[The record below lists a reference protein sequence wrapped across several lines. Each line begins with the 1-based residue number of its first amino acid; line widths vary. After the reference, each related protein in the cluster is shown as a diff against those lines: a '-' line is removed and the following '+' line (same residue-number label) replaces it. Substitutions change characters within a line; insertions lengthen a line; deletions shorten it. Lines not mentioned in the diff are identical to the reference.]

1 MLRFV
6 VVLVVLLTHRKLISQ
21 VFEIILAGN
30 MPLISTR
37 TMFNPVLRQT
47 FRQVISTK
55 QLPKCQHRYQLN
67 SQLFLPIVTSQR
79 FYADKQVYS
88 RDKPHCN
95 VGTIGHV
102 DHGKTTLT
110 AAITK
115 VLSEKELATA
125 KGYSEIDNAPE
136 EKARGITI
144 NVAHIEYQ
152 TENRH
157 YGHTDC
163 PGHADYIKNMI
174 TGTAQMDGA
183 ILVVA
188 ATDGTMPQTR
198 EHLLL
203 AKQIGIQHIVVFI
216 NKVDAADS
224 EMVELVEMEVREL
237 FSEMGYDGDNIP
249 VVKGSALCALEGKNP
264 EIGAQTILQLLQEV
278 DKYIPTPQRDLDKP
292 FLLPVENVYSIPG
305 RGTVVTGRL
314 ERGILKKGMECQ
326 LIGYNKVLKST
337 VTGVEMFHKI
347 LEEAQAGDQLG
358 ALVRG
363 LKRDEIKRGMVMCK
377 PGTMKAHDH
386 VEAQVYILSKE
397 EGGRKKP
404 ISNLIQFQM
413 FCKTWDVA
421 AQCTIVGKDLA
432 MPGEDCTF
440 ALKLI
445 RPMVLEKGLRFTLRD
460 GMTTLGTGVITKTLK
475 SLTEAERMDLLEGKK
490 ALEKKQKQKQ

>member
-1 MLRFV
+1 MAF
-6 VVLVVLLTHRKLISQ
+6 ISVREIFTP
-21 VFEIILAGN
+21 VFRHSIKHVYLSRHI
-30 MPLISTR
+30 
-37 TMFNPVLRQT
+37 V
-47 FRQVISTK
+47 
-55 QLPKCQHRYQLN
+55 KCQHNKLCNQL
-67 SQLFLPIVTSQR
+67 LLPTITSQR
-79 FYADKQVYS
+79 FYAEKKIFS

-115 VLSEKELATA
+115 VLAEKQLAKA

-152 TENRH
+152 TEKRH

-203 AKQIGIQHIVVFI
+203 AKQIGIEHIVVFI

-224 EMVELVEMEVREL
+224 EMVELVEMEIRDL
-237 FSEMGYDGDNIP
+237 LTEMGFNGEQIP
-249 VVKGSALCALEGKNP
+249 VIKGSALNALEGKNP
-264 EIGAQTILQLLQEV
+264 EIGAESILKLLDAV
-278 DKYIPTPQRDLDKP
+278 DDNVPTPIRELDKP
-292 FLLPVENVYSIPG
+292 FLLPVESVYSIPG

-314 ERGILKKGMECQ
+314 ERGKIKKGMDCEF
-326 LIGYNKVLKST
+326 IGYNKTMKS
-337 VTGVEMFHKI
+337 VITGIEMFHQI
-347 LEEAQAGDQLG
+347 LEEAHAGDQLG

-363 LKRDEIKRGMVMCK
+363 LKRTDVKRGMIMCK
-377 PGTMKAHDH
+377 PGSMKAYDH
-386 VEAQVYILSKE
+386 FEAQVYVLSPE

-404 ISNLIQFQM
+404 ISSLSQFQM

-421 AQCTIVGKDLA
+421 AQINLGDKAMA
-432 MPGEDCTF
+432 MPGEDSKF
-440 ALKLI
+440 EIKLI
-445 RPMVLEKGLRFTLRD
+445 RPMVCEKGQRFTFRD
-460 GMTTLGTGVITKTLK
+460 GNTTLGTGVITNILP
-475 SLTEAERMDLLEGKK
+475 SLSENERVLILEGKK
-490 ALEKKQKQKQ
+490 KKQKQMEGQ

>member
-1 MLRFV
+1 M
-6 VVLVVLLTHRKLISQ
+6 
-21 VFEIILAGN
+21 A
-30 MPLISTR
+30 LISTR
-37 TMFNPVLRQT
+37 AIFSPVLRHTLKQII
-47 FRQVISTK
+47 FTK
-55 QLPKCQHRYQLN
+55 QLPKCQRRYQLG
-67 SQLFLPIVTSQR
+67 SRLFLPTVSSQR
-79 FYADKQVYS
+79 FYAEKKVFS

-125 KGYSEIDNAPE
+125 KGYNEIDNAPE

-203 AKQIGIQHIVVFI
+203 AKQIGIDHIVVFI

-224 EMVELVEMEVREL
+224 EMVELVEMEIREL
-237 FSEMGYDGDNIP
+237 LSEMGYNGDDVPI
-249 VVKGSALCALEGKNP
+249 VKGSALCALEGKNP
-264 EIGAQTILQLLQEV
+264 EIGSEAIMKLLEEV
-278 DKYIPTPQRDLDKP
+278 DKHIPQPQRELDKP

-314 ERGILKKGMECQ
+314 ERGKLKKGTECEF
-326 LIGYNKVLKST
+326 IGYNKVFKST
-337 VTGVEMFHKI
+337 VTGIEMFHQI
-347 LEEAQAGDQLG
+347 LEEAHAGDQLG

-363 LKRDEIKRGMVMCK
+363 VKRDDVRRGMIMCK
-377 PGTMKAHDH
+377 PGTMKAYDNI
-386 VEAQVYILSKE
+386 EAQVYMLTKE

-404 ISNLIQFQM
+404 IANLIQLQM

-421 AQCTIVGKDLA
+421 AQCTVVGKDLA
-432 MPGEDCTF
+432 MPGEDSKLV
-440 ALKLI
+440 LKLI
-445 RPMVLEKGLRFTLRD
+445 RPMVLEKGQRFTLRD
-460 GMTTLGTGVITKTLK
+460 GSVTLGTGVVTNTMKR
-475 SLTEAERMDLLEGKK
+475 LTETERVSLLEGKK
-490 ALEKKQKQKQ
+490 ATMKKEKQQQKQ

>member
-1 MLRFV
+1 M
-6 VVLVVLLTHRKLISQ
+6 
-21 VFEIILAGN
+21 A
-30 MPLISTR
+30 LISTR
-37 TMFNPVLRQT
+37 AIFNPVLRQT
-47 FRQVISTK
+47 LRQIIFTK
-55 QLPKCQHRYQLN
+55 QLPKCQRRYQLN
-67 SQLFLPIVTSQR
+67 SRVFLPTVTSQR
-79 FYADKQVYS
+79 FYAEKKVFT

-125 KGYSEIDNAPE
+125 KGYNEIDNAPE

-203 AKQIGIQHIVVFI
+203 AKQIGIKYIIVFI

-224 EMVELVEMEVREL
+224 EMVELVEMEIREL
-237 FSEMGYDGDNIP
+237 LSEMGYDGDNVPI
-249 VVKGSALCALEGKNP
+249 VKGSALCALEGKNP
-264 EIGAQTILQLLQEV
+264 EIGAKAILELLEVV
-278 DKYIPTPQRDLDKP
+278 DKNIPTPVRELDKP

-314 ERGILKKGMECQ
+314 ERGKIKKGMECEF
-326 LIGYNKVLKST
+326 IGYNKSMKST
-337 VTGVEMFHKI
+337 ITGIEMFHQI
-347 LEEAQAGDQLG
+347 LDEAHAGDQLG

-363 LKRDEIKRGMVMCK
+363 LKRDDVRRGMVMCK
-377 PGTMKAHDH
+377 PGTMKAYDH
-386 VEAQVYILSKE
+386 IEAKVYVLSKE

-404 ISNLIQFQM
+404 IANLIQLQM
-413 FCKTWDVA
+413 FCKTWDIA
-421 AQCTIVGKDLA
+421 AQCTVKDKDMA
-432 MPGEDCTF
+432 MPGEDSTLL
-440 ALKLI
+440 LKLI
-445 RPMVLEKGLRFTLRD
+445 RPMVLEKGQRFTLRD
-460 GMTTLGTGVITKTLK
+460 GTQTLGTGVVTNTLK
-475 SLTEAERMDLLEGKK
+475 PLTETERIALLEGKK
-490 ALEKKQKQKQ
+490 AIQKKEKQQQKQ

>member
-1 MLRFV
+1 M
-6 VVLVVLLTHRKLISQ
+6 
-21 VFEIILAGN
+21 A
-30 MPLISTR
+30 LISTR
-37 TMFNPVLRQT
+37 AIFSPVLKQT
-47 FRQVISTK
+47 LKQLIFAK
-55 QLPKCQHRYQLN
+55 QLPNCYRCQLN
-67 SQLFLPIVTSQR
+67 TQLFLPTITSQR
-79 FYADKQVYS
+79 FYAEKQVFS

-95 VGTIGHV
+95 IGTIGHV

-115 VLSEKELATA
+115 ILSEKQLATA
-125 KGYSEIDNAPE
+125 KGYNEIDNAPE

-203 AKQIGIQHIVVFI
+203 AKQIGIKYIVIYI

-224 EMVELVEMEVREL
+224 EMVELVEMEIREL
-237 FSEMGYDGDNIP
+237 LSEMGFDGDNVP

-264 EIGAQTILQLLQEV
+264 EIGAQSVLELLDAV
-278 DKYIPTPQRDLDKP
+278 DKHIPTPIRDLDKP

-314 ERGILKKGMECQ
+314 ERGKIKKGTDCEF
-326 LIGYNKVLKST
+326 IGYNKVFKS
-337 VTGVEMFHKI
+337 VITGIEMFHKI
-347 LEEAQAGDQLG
+347 LEEAHAGDQLG

-363 LKRDEIKRGMVMCK
+363 VKRDEVRRGMVMCK
-377 PGTMKAHDH
+377 PGSMKAYDH

-404 ISNLIQFQM
+404 IANMIQVQM
-413 FCKTWDVA
+413 FCRTWDVA
-421 AQCTIVGKDLA
+421 AQCLIVGKDMA
-432 MPGEDCTF
+432 MPGEDSTF
-440 ALKLI
+440 ILKLI
-445 RPMVLEKGLRFTLRD
+445 RPMVLEKGQRFTLRD
-460 GMTTLGTGVITKTLK
+460 GMVTLGTGVITNTLK
-475 SLTEAERMDLLEGKK
+475 SLTDSERHDLLEGKK
-490 ALEKKQKQKQ
+490 AISKKEKQAQKN